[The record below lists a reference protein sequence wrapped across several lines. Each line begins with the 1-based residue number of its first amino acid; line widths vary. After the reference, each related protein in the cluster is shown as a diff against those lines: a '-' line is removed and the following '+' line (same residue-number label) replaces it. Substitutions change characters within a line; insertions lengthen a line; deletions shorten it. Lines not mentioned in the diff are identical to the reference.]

1 MDETNIMQ
9 CHILTDVGVEVEDEL
24 GKKDGVFHLP
34 SLRDGNFFQ
43 KINEKQAVADL
54 CQAQRSLS

>member
-24 GKKDGVFHLP
+24 GKKDAP
-34 SLRDGNFFQ
+34 
-43 KINEKQAVADL
+43 AVRPHIAK
-54 CQAQRSLS
+54 SYYET